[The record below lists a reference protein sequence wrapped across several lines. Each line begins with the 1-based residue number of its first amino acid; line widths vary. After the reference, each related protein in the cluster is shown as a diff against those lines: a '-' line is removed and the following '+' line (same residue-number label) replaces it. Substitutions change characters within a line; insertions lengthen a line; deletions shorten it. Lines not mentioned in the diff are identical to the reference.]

1 MEIQIR
7 FRKAL
12 ELGLKAEFDDV
23 VAEILGDVIGYFP
36 NTGLD
41 HTALAKMRNANA
53 VTIQASVS
61 SSNVNGG
68 TLLKVRSNA
77 IASALLRD
85 IEGVKQWGSIGLEW
99 CLKVDG
105 GGWSETTP
113 EWSWMLNN
121 PEEYSHL
128 VIELKRFLGQ
138 A

>member
-1 MEIQIR
+1 METQMK

-12 ELGLKAEFDDV
+12 ESGLKAEFENV

-41 HTALAKMRNANA
+41 HTALVNMRNADSL
-53 VTIQASVS
+53 TIQASVS
-61 SSNVNGG
+61 SSNVDGG

-77 IASALLRD
+77 IASALLGD
-85 IEGVKQWGSIGLEW
+85 IQGVKQWVSLGLEW

-105 GGWSETTP
+105 GGWSGTTP
-113 EWSWMLNN
+113 EWNWILNN